1 MPKHHTYIATCIKEA
16 PLQWGMELEALDNPV
31 PSKIV
36 RFPNLTQP
44 LNTAPYFQSN
54 CDPIA
59 YFKQLVK
66 GMPEMLR
73 EYHARILRQIQGQ
86 MDQLEVGECC
96 YVKIS
101 YIDSRGGVS
110 PYKYNMELIEDP
122 ASESH
127 HDCSEEVEPENTG
140 LPSAAPSIDNLYP
153 PFMDEIGSDWEESDT
168 VPSDEQLD
176 PPMNSDTD
184 PLELIT
190 QLHEEIQEL
199 QGDLDRIK
207 DRIAEVVFPA
217 CQGLS
222 QQVAISSEQV
232 PMESTETAEIEE
244 TASDLPV
251 AEDNQRKEILLNLD
265 EQCAIEYM
273 INEQVVTES
282 QLRDVCHISNPVRV
296 MNHVIEKMEQCNFP
310 WISTEESQ
318 NGELIYMWSAPE

>member
-1 MPKHHTYIATCIKEA
+1 MPKHHTYVATCIKEA
-16 PLQWGMELEALDNPV
+16 PLQWGIELEALDNPV

-44 LNTAPYFQSN
+44 LTKAPYFQSD

-73 EYHARILRQIQGQ
+73 DYHARTLRRIQGQ
-86 MDQLEVGECC
+86 MDQLKVGDCC
-96 YVKIS
+96 YVKVS

-110 PYKYNMELIEDP
+110 PYKYNIELIDTP
-122 ASESH
+122 PCESH
-127 HDCSEEVEPENTG
+127 QSSDTADSENVG

-153 PFMDEIGSDWEESDT
+153 PFIEEIGSDWGEASDL
-168 VPSDEQLD
+168 PDDEQL
-176 PPMNSDTD
+176 NSPINNTE

-207 DRIAEVVFPA
+207 NRIAEAVVPA
-217 CQGLS
+217 CQSLG
-222 QQVAISSEQV
+222 QRVVTDSEQAAK
-232 PMESTETAEIEE
+232 ETPEVEEIEE
-244 TASDLPV
+244 GDSGLPV
-251 AEDNQRKEILLNLD
+251 AANDQRKEILLNLD
-265 EQCAIEYM
+265 EQCAIEYI
-273 INEQVVTES
+273 INQQVVTES
-282 QLRDVCHISNPVRV
+282 QLRDVCHISNPIRV
-296 MNHVIEKMEQCNFP
+296 MNHLIEKMEQCNFP